1 MSDDPSTALFA
12 DEESRPHRPGLMP
25 LLLAVIA
32 LAIASYAAISIRRID
47 DRLVAL
53 AAQANQQATAHAM
66 LADEL
71 SALAEREA
79 LATTETRKQL
89 EALLSLSRDVAA
101 LENTTT
107 ALEDRM
113 ALPQRS
119 WARAEALALLELAQ
133 RQLKVDRNIDA
144 ALDAMVTA
152 DTRLAGLREPALSTV
167 RKQLTADLQ
176 TLRSFAQPDIGAITL
191 QLRQAEIDAT
201 TLATAGVTAI
211 PTVAAPTTAAVE
223 QGPVDRAWTLAR
235 QAVMGL
241 ITVRSTAA
249 GADALLT
256 RDEQNL
262 KRLRMQLLL
271 LEARLAIARTDQKAF
286 AAAIVEART
295 WLEGNFHASDA
306 GVVKLVAELTQL
318 EQVNI
323 APPLPDVS
331 SSLRLLEQ
339 MVPLTRAGA

>member
-1 MSDDPSTALFA
+1 
-12 DEESRPHRPGLMP
+12 MP
-25 LLLAVIA
+25 FLLAAIALVIA
-32 LAIASYAAISIRRID
+32 LYAAISTRLID

-53 AAQANQQATAHAM
+53 RSQTNQLAMAHSA

-71 SALAEREA
+71 NALTTRET
-79 LATTETRKQL
+79 LATEETAKQI
-89 EALLSLSRDVAA
+89 ESLLSLSRDVAA
-101 LENTTT
+101 LETTT
-107 ALEDRM
+107 SELEDRM

-152 DTRLAGLREPALSTV
+152 DSRLAGLREPALSTV
-167 RKQLTADLQ
+167 RKQLTVDLQ
-176 TLRSFAQPDIGAITL
+176 TLRAFARPDLGSITL
-191 QLRQAEIDAT
+191 QLRQAEVDAAG
-201 TLATAGVTAI
+201 LATAGVSAEPI
-211 PTVAAPTTAAVE
+211 APALTDAAVE
-223 QGPVDRAWTLAR
+223 QGALDRAWAMAK
-235 QAVMGL
+235 QALNAL

-262 KRLRMQLLL
+262 KRQRMQLLL
-271 LEARLAIARTDQKAF
+271 LEARLAIARVDQKAF
-286 AAAIVEART
+286 ATAIGEARS
-295 WLEGNFHASDA
+295 WLEANFSMADA
-306 GVVKLVAELTQL
+306 GVARLAADLSQL
-318 EQVNI
+318 AKVNI

-331 SSLRLLEQ
+331 GSLRLLEQ